1 MMKSQLTIAVLI
13 GVTLSWAT
21 NVWAQESGELHSQT
35 VGKAGYIKEI
45 ILPGPELTARPLD
58 QESEMVVRIVQ
69 AIPHGDSFRYEIQ
82 FHGLEPG
89 LHDLGDWLERIDGS
103 SNALPEIPIEILSL
117 LPPGQVEPNALETG
131 WLPRLGGYR
140 NVLIGASILWG
151 LVFLFLVFGG
161 RKKDEPPAEI
171 ATQES
176 LADLLKTRLD
186 AVQNNEMPTEQ
197 YAELERMM
205 FAFWRRRLGLENMD
219 TAEALRTIHDH
230 PEAGPL
236 MKQLEQWIHNPESDK
251 HINLSVLLE
260 PFRCIPA
267 NEAETVS

>member
-1 MMKSQLTIAVLI
+1 MKSRLIRAVLI
-13 GVTLSWAT
+13 GVTFSSAI
-21 NVWAQESGELHSQT
+21 NIQAQESGELHSQT

-45 ILPGPELTARPLD
+45 ILPGPQLLAKPLE
-58 QESEMVVRIVQ
+58 QESEMVVRIIQ

-89 LHDLGDWLERIDGS
+89 LHDLGDWLERKDGS
-103 SNALPEIPIEILSL
+103 RNDLPEIPIEILSL

-140 NVLIGASILWG
+140 NVLIGASVLWG
-151 LVFLFLVFGG
+151 LVFLFLLFGG
-161 RKKDEPPAEI
+161 RKKEEI
-171 ATQES
+171 PEETEFQES

-186 AVQNNEMPTEQ
+186 AVHNNEMPKEQ
-197 YAELERMM
+197 YAELERMLL
-205 FAFWRRRLGLENMD
+205 AFWRRRLGLEGGD
-219 TAEALRTIHDH
+219 TAEALRTIHEN

-251 HINLSVLLE
+251 HTNLSVLLE
-260 PFRCIPA
+260 PFRSIPA

>member
-1 MMKSQLTIAVLI
+1 MMKPRLTMVILVAVALSSAIALP
-13 GVTLSWAT
+13 
-21 NVWAQESGELHSQT
+21 AQESGELYSQS

-45 ILPGPELTARPLD
+45 ILPGSELIAKPLE
-58 QESEMVVRIVQ
+58 QESEMVVRIIQ

-89 LHDLGDWLERIDGS
+89 SHDLGDWLERKDGS
-103 SNALPEIPIEILSL
+103 GSNLPEIPIEILSL

-140 NVLIGASILWG
+140 NVLIGASVLWG
-151 LVFLFLVFGG
+151 LVFLFLLFGG
-161 RKKDEPPAEI
+161 RKKDEIPEETEP
-171 ATQES
+171 QES

-186 AVQNNEMPTEQ
+186 AVQNDEMPKEQ
-197 YAELERMM
+197 YAELERMLL
-205 FAFWRRRLGLENMD
+205 AFWRRRLGLESAD
-219 TAEALRTIHDH
+219 TAEALRTIHEN

-251 HINLSVLLE
+251 HTNLSVLLE
-260 PFRCIPA
+260 PLRSIPA